1 MQNRIKSIAYI
12 VTLFGLSALHS
23 LNAQNHNLKLDTI
36 NLTLSGVVTE
46 KTCGVLST
54 EQDKYVPLG
63 SIRVGQS
70 MLKGDRSP
78 LVPIRFEMSSCPA
91 NGAVTITFT
100 GSKDSVDT
108 ELLAIDNIANKAKNV
123 AIEISDKNKK
133 RLALGKKSPP
143 LSTDVNGNAT
153 ALFYANYLVTQ
164 GAAEVGKAN
173 AKMQFSVEYE

>member
-1 MQNRIKSIAYI
+1 MQSKMKLI
-12 VTLFGLSALHS
+12 VSVITVFCLSAYQVS
-23 LNAQNHNLKLDTI
+23 SAQNHNLRLDTI

-78 LVPIRFEMSSCPA
+78 LVPFRFEMSSCPA

-100 GSKDSVDT
+100 GNQDTVDA

-133 RLALGKKSPP
+133 RLALGKKSPSF
-143 LSTDVNGNAT
+143 STDVNGNAS

-173 AKMQFSVEYE
+173 AKMQFSIEYE